1 MAVKT
6 VSVAPG
12 VELDIE
18 EFTKDEQGVFDRDFD
33 KLVAHYTKFSVKADG
48 KHVIM
53 DLFNENKDVFALIG
67 QAAKKSIQPS
77 AGVFQGLRAMTG
89 FGMQMIRPGH
99 LTPNAQGGGANT
111 PTFDASTLGAINE
124 WQGLY
129 HNGVIGSAQVAPG
142 QGWNATPLYL
152 RKELAVGIVGIME
165 LDPSPKI
172 EEVQFEV
179 NGKPLPVF
187 NMLTQMRGTD
197 MQIFRFPVVEYL
209 KPAVQYRSQAKF
221 SVAAGGTSCPVPLGI
236 TFVISDWMRQTLVP
250 NRPSTTAP

>member
-89 FGMQMIRPGH
+89 FGMRMIRPQD
-99 LTPNAQGGGANT
+99 LVPTAQGGVGT
-111 PTFDASTLGAINE
+111 PTFDAVTAGAINT

-129 HNGVIGSAQVAPG
+129 HNGVIGAAG
-142 QGWNATPLYL
+142 GWNATPLYL
-152 RKELAVGIVGIME
+152 RKELAVGIVGMME

-221 SVAAGGTSCPVPLGI
+221 SVALGGTTCPVPLGI
-236 TFVISDWMRQTLVP
+236 TFVISDWMRQATP
-250 NRPSTTAP
+250 PAGNQPSTAAP